1 MVRSARSIRKTLDTA
16 AENNET
22 AALVLMRA
30 AEQLEVHDV
39 LRQQLLNVI
48 HRLHQDADELREI
61 RDDVFEPNVSGPIS
75 RSPARPVRGNLPRVA
90 N

>member
-22 AALVLMRA
+22 AALVVMRA

-61 RDDVFEPNVSGPIS
+61 RDDVFEPNVSGPTS
-75 RSPARPVRGNLPRVA
+75 RSPAGPIRDSLRRVA

>member
-1 MVRSARSIRKTLDTA
+1 MARSARSIRKTLDTA

-22 AALVLMRA
+22 AALVVMRA

-61 RDDVFEPNVSGPIS
+61 RDDILEPNVSGPIS
-75 RSPARPVRGNLPRVA
+75 RSPASPIRDSLQRVA